1 MKTGRVTKIVLASA
15 FLLIA
20 VLSTATA
27 QSLRENSGFRA
38 ELTDLTPNTSI
49 KKYGNLI
56 TTGTAED
63 FTAAG
68 FDWGDLVYVSFL
80 GKTLELPVV
89 TNYSD
94 VETGMPAVVM
104 DPDKDGNPT
113 GHILFAINMGDFT
126 TTYGIASKKT
136 NEDNSW
142 YWVANEGIELPVE
155 FLFTMSGKV
164 RFRPLSPDS
173 SQSRDSWMK
182 YALMLFSVIRTDS

>member
-56 TTGTAED
+56 
-63 FTAAG
+63 
-68 FDWGDLVYVSFL
+68 
-80 GKTLELPVV
+80 
-89 TNYSD
+89 
-94 VETGMPAVVM
+94 
-104 DPDKDGNPT
+104 
-113 GHILFAINMGDFT
+113 